1 MAFLHRGLAAAFLA
15 ATACAHSATGPAE
28 PTPTHPQGVV
38 VARTALSA
46 PFGVAVSSTGTVFV
60 TQLDSGALAR
70 FSLPDTLCSGRTRVG
85 SAPTDVAFN
94 STGTTAYVTNQLN
107 HNVGIVNVATG
118 VQVDTIP
125 ITSGDPYRVLVSP
138 DDQTLYVSTNS
149 ATVVAIRLATKTV
162 ATTYTLAGAI
172 NGLALHPTQP
182 VLYATSFTSAALFR
196 INLTTGVVGTVP
208 LSGMPQEVVVSKD
221 GSRLY
226 VANEN
231 GPVDVRDAGT
241 GASITTV
248 IAPSDAFGMK
258 LSPDGAV
265 LYAGVES
272 SGIVWAVDTGTL
284 AATPIAVG
292 GVPRR
297 IAFDR
302 YGTTA
307 IVADLRGKVVI
318 IR

>member
-1 MAFLHRGLAAAFLA
+1 MTFLHRGLAAAFLA
-15 ATACAHSATGPAE
+15 ATACAHSATGPAG

-38 VARTALSA
+38 VARTAMRA

-60 TQLDSGALAR
+60 TQSDSSTLAR
-70 FSLPDTLCSGRTRVG
+70 LSLPDTLCSGRTRVG
-85 SAPTDVAFN
+85 LAPTDVAFN
-94 STGTTAYVTNQLN
+94 STGTIAYVTNQLS

-125 ITSGDPYRVLVSP
+125 ITSGDPYRVLVSA

-149 ATVVAIRLATKTV
+149 GTVVAIGLATKTV
-162 ATTYTLAGAI
+162 AATYVLAGAI

-196 INLTTGVVGTVP
+196 INLTTGIVATVP

-221 GSRLY
+221 GGRLY
-226 VANEN
+226 VANET

-248 IAPSDAFGMK
+248 IAATNAFGMK

-265 LYAGVES
+265 LYAGVGS
-272 SGIVWAVDTGTL
+272 TGIVWAVDTGTL

-297 IAFDR
+297 IAFDH

-307 IVADLRGKVVI
+307 IVADLAGKVVI